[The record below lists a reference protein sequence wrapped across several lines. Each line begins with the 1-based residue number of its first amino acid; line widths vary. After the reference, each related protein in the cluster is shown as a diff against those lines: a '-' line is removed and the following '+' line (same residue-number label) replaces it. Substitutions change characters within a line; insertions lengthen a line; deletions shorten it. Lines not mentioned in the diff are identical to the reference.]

1 MIKEV
6 AIVIC
11 NFNKQEY
18 VIKCIESVLKS
29 TYTNFDIFVVDN
41 ASVDKSVELIRKNFG
56 DKVELLINEEN
67 KGGSGGFN
75 TGMRHVINKG
85 YKYIYLLDND
95 VIIDEKGLE
104 NLYNYLEENPKVA
117 AVGSKIYFMDKPNV
131 VQEFGSFVDF
141 NSFNMRLEQ
150 RGQVELEQKSE
161 IIECDYVP
169 ACSALFRVEA
179 LKKVGIFDDNYF
191 VYWDDIDLG
200 YRLNR
205 AHYKVIANSNSRVWH
220 KGGGTV
226 RYNTFG
232 TYYFWRNRTSFF
244 TKFCDERNVENFA
257 SVLFDEIMRSVYSC
271 NYIGKYSSA
280 KTILMAVD
288 DSLNKIE
295 GKAVDGRVFEI
306 EKLETRFE
314 NIINEKKNIAV
325 ISDEC
330 SKGTIDIV
338 DRIIKINSN
347 ANITIV
353 TEQNNNIKENFTNNR
368 LIIKKN
374 IKDVEVYDIKINVCS
389 HVFKVKDVCDEY
401 VYVDEYFNVIETEE
415 DRRYIK
421 NYEDF
426 HKLNKNI
433 YYPVLLNKI
442 LEANKKSEV

>member
-1 MIKEV
+1 MEKEV
-6 AIVIC
+6 AIIIC

-29 TYTNFDIFVVDN
+29 TYTNYDIFVVDN
-41 ASVDKSVELIRKNFG
+41 ASIDNSVESIRKIYG

-75 TGMRHVINKG
+75 TGMRHVIDKG

-95 VIIDEKGLE
+95 VIIDKDSLA
-104 NLYNYLEENPKVA
+104 NLYNYLESNTNVG
-117 AVGSKIYFMDKPNV
+117 AVGSKIYFMDRPNV
-131 VQEFGSFVDF
+131 VQEFGSYIDF

-150 RGQVELEQKSE
+150 RGQVELESKIE

-169 ACSALFRVEA
+169 ACSALFKVEA
-179 LKKVGIFDDNYF
+179 LKKVGVFNDDYF

-200 YRLNR
+200 YRINL
-205 AHYKVIANSNSRVWH
+205 AGYKVVANSNSRVWH

-244 TKFCDERNVENFA
+244 TKFCNESNIQNFVQ
-257 SVLFDEIMRSVYSC
+257 VLFDEIIRSVYSC

-280 KTILMAVD
+280 KTILRAVD
-288 DSLNKIE
+288 DALNNKF
-295 GKAVDGRVFEI
+295 GKASTGRIFEI
-306 EKLETRFE
+306 EHIESRFE
-314 NIINEKKNIAV
+314 PIIKSKNNIAV
-325 ISDEC
+325 ITNEC
-330 SKGTIDIV
+330 LKGTIDVI
-338 DRIIKINSN
+338 DRIINANSQ

-353 TEQNNNIKENFTNNR
+353 TNVSNNIEENFPN
-368 LIIKKN
+368 KKLE
-374 IKDVEVYDIKINVCS
+374 IRKDLKDVKELELKIKVCS
-389 HVFKVKDVCDEY
+389 HVFKLKELSPEF
-401 VYVDEYFNVIETEE
+401 VYVDEYFNIIETDE

-421 NYEDF
+421 NYDEF
-426 HKLNKNI
+426 YNLNKNI
-433 YYPVLLNKI
+433 FYPILLDKI